1 MHENESNNNK
11 SGDANDLNSGQISL
25 KTVDTKCLDAIS
37 ISKSWVLLR
46 SINLL
51 LALTDPTCISL
62 IGWAAKTITSL
73 VAKKNHKRPNR
84 NDWIGAVIRCSQFL

>member
-1 MHENESNNNK
+1 MEKNKSNNNK
-11 SGDANDLNSGQISL
+11 NGESNDLKPGQISL

-84 NDWIGAVIRCSQFL
+84 NDWIGAIIRFSQFL